1 VACSFAFQVA
11 AVLPKMAQ
19 QVAELHLTVTVSR
32 TASSGRPRN
41 ASSRRSSKISAK
53 RVVELSRYAAEA

>member
-1 VACSFAFQVA
+1 
-11 AVLPKMAQ
+11 MAQ